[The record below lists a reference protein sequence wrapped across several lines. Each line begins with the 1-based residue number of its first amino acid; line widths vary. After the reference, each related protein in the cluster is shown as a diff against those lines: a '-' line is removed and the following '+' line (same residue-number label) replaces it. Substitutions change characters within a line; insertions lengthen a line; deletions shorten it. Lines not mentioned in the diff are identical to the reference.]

1 MPVGSWVRLFDDL
14 VEEEV
19 EKFVGVLVLGGSKT
33 LFEFFEFVDERGGHQ
48 VCIVGKSY
56 KSSKW
61 RSMALRR
68 LNAGPALQAI
78 ERGEL

>member
-1 MPVGSWVRLFDDL
+1 MSLSPIPALEIEVYSELKLDVGSG
-14 VEEEV
+14 
-19 EKFVGVLVLGGSKT
+19 KSFVGN
-33 LFEFFEFVDERGGHQ
+33 F
-48 VCIVGKSY
+48 Y
-56 KSSKW
+56 KSFKW